1 MSAWA
6 SLRGCS
12 GCRTHARLRD
22 RGRSCRRGCA
32 RACAGRGHGDGAG
45 GVQAGARP
53 GPRQLLRLRRAVQ
66 PARIRGHQR
75 AAAGSLGFGGQG
87 DGARAAVRPGVLQ
100 QQRVDVP
107 RPDGLVRPDGAARKP
122 RGCDDRGRVA
132 GGHVRVR
139 DAEHAALRR
148 RPRRPARAPRHPRP
162 ALGVAVQRAELESAD
177 PAPVRANLS
186 AARRGA
192 ARPRRAR
199 SDPFHGWWHPRH
211 DEPARAVAGQLVLVH
226 GDLHGRPARRLGA
239 AHLLGLLG
247 HPEDRAA
254 ADRGA
259 GHRRR
264 RFPSSCAGR
273 STSPSSAFAACGRS
287 RAS

>member
-1 MSAWA
+1 MPAPDA
-6 SLRGCS
+6 SLRSCS
-12 GCRTHARLRD
+12 AADARLRD
-22 RGRSCRRGCA
+22 RGQSCPHGCA
-32 RACAGRGHGDGAG
+32 RAGAGRRHGDGVAG
-45 GVQAGARP
+45 VHAGPRP
-53 GPRQLLRLRRAVQ
+53 GSRQLVRRLRRAVQ

-75 AAAGSLGFGGQG
+75 AAAGSLGSGDQG

-100 QQRVDVP
+100 QHRVDVP
-107 RPDGLVRPDGAARKP
+107 RPDGLVRPDGAAREP
-122 RGCDDRGRVA
+122 HGGDDRGRVA
-132 GGHVRVR
+132 GGLVRVR

-148 RPRRPARAPRHPRP
+148 RPRRPARAPGHRRP
-162 ALGVAVQRAELESAD
+162 ALGVAVQRAELGSAD
-177 PAPVRANLS
+177 PPPVRANLS

-199 SDPFHGWWHPRH
+199 SDPLHGWWHPRH
-211 DEPARAVAGQLVLVH
+211 DERARAVAGRLVLVH

-254 ADRGA
+254 ADRSA
-259 GHRRR
+259 GHLAPRS
-264 RFPSSCAGR
+264 PSSCAGR
-273 STSPSSAFAACGRS
+273 SSSPSSAFAACGRS